1 MVSFFAQNFI
11 TVGTLN
17 TFKFCQII
25 QKQLYLI
32 RIVIVIQLHTVLP
45 MILFHFSSV
54 AYPFSQIDEKTDFE
68 EPDLKDFAIDLTRMQ
83 SKDGPKIC
91 QDSGFGASGWTQFYI
106 LFYRSFLANIRDNQL
121 FFFRIFAQV
130 GIGLLLGFLYQGIG
144 NDSSRVED
152 NIAMLFF
159 CILFS
164 LFTAMMPT
172 IMTYPSEMKTFKREY
187 LNNWYSIGKIERYM

>member
-1 MVSFFAQNFI
+1 MVSYCLHK
-11 TVGTLN
+11 TLSLSVN
-17 TFKFCQII
+17 
-25 QKQLYLI
+25 L
-32 RIVIVIQLHTVLP
+32 LHTHDFDL
-45 MILFHFSSV
+45 IFFSV
-54 AYPFSQIDEKTDFE
+54 AYPFSQIDNKTDFE
-68 EPDLKDFAIDLTRMQ
+68 EPDLKEFAIDLTRMQ
-83 SKDGPKIC
+83 SKDGPKVC

-159 CILFS
+159 SILFS
-164 LFTAMMPT
+164 LFTTAMMQ
-172 IMTYPSEMKTFKREY
+172 MKTFKREY
-187 LNNWYSIGKIERYM
+187 LNNWYSIGETER

>member
-1 MVSFFAQNFI
+1 MPYPISEGNESVIEQPD
-11 TVGTLN
+11 
-17 TFKFCQII
+17 
-25 QKQLYLI
+25 QKEF
-32 RIVIVIQLHTVLP
+32 T
-45 MILFHFSSV
+45 
-54 AYPFSQIDEKTDFE
+54 
-68 EPDLKDFAIDLTRMQ
+68 AIDLKPLHSTVTEN
-83 SKDGPKIC
+83 C
-91 QDSGFGASGWTQFYI
+91 HDSTFGASRWTQFCV
-106 LFYRSFLANIRDNQL
+106 LFIRSFLGNLRDNQL

-130 GIGLLLGFLYQGIG
+130 VIGILIGFLYQGIG

-187 LNNWYSIGKIERYM
+187 SNNWYSIGKKP

>member
-1 MVSFFAQNFI
+1 MMEVKEIDTEHFSTESNQSKIRQGFAQYCKETSLHGWHYVQSERNVLMKVMWFLLILLHYVIATVFIWKNFQEYSNGSTLATVQSATASLDEI
-11 TVGTLN
+11 TFPSLYVCNLN
-17 TFKFCQII
+17 
-25 QKQLYLI
+25 
-32 RIVIVIQLHTVLP
+32 
-45 MILFHFSSV
+45 
-54 AYPFSQIDEKTDFE
+54 
-68 EPDLKDFAIDLTRMQ
+68 
-83 SKDGPKIC
+83 
-91 QDSGFGASGWTQFYI
+91 QFT
-106 LFYRSFLANIRDNQL
+106 RSFLANIRDNQL

-187 LNNWYSIGKIERYM
+187 LNNWYSIGTYVISKD

>member
-1 MVSFFAQNFI
+1 M
-11 TVGTLN
+11 
-17 TFKFCQII
+17 
-25 QKQLYLI
+25 
-32 RIVIVIQLHTVLP
+32 
-45 MILFHFSSV
+45 
-54 AYPFSQIDEKTDFE
+54 AYPFSQIDENTDFE
-68 EPDLKDFAIDLTRMQ
+68 EPDLKEFAMDLTQMQ
-83 SKDGPKIC
+83 SKDGPEIC
-91 QDSGFGASGWTQFYI
+91 QDSAFGASGWTQFYI

-187 LNNWYSIGKIERYM
+187 LNNWYSIGKTEKYINLRKFFTLAPIS

>member
-1 MVSFFAQNFI
+1 MEQSDQNE
-11 TVGTLN
+11 
-17 TFKFCQII
+17 
-25 QKQLYLI
+25 
-32 RIVIVIQLHTVLP
+32 
-45 MILFHFSSV
+45 FS
-54 AYPFSQIDEKTDFE
+54 
-68 EPDLKDFAIDLTRMQ
+68 IDLTPMQ
-83 SKDGPKIC
+83 SKVPDDC
-91 QDSGFGASGWTQFYI
+91 HDSAYGASGWTQFYV

-130 GIGLLLGFLYQGIG
+130 VIGILIGFLYQGIG

-187 LNNWYSIGKIERYM
+187 SNNWYSIGTYVISKD